1 MSFKNSFTI
10 SDIETDDEQIST
22 NEYDRVTP
30 ADDHFLDDEESTEEM
45 PETGETVETGET
57 DEPGETG
64 ETVVEAIKLPIE
76 SLPDDFLDDDAGFDD
91 IVAPSAKKTTVAT
104 TKTIAKPEST
114 KTTVAPKKAVAK
126 PESTKKPVATTKA
139 VAKPELTK
147 TSIVPAK
154 TTYPA
159 KTTSPIT
166 TPSTRSYF
174 VSAKSVSSPPDKTT
188 PKTYLVEGLGRFV
201 IDPAHLPSVCKYMKK
216 VQLLDLY
223 IVKVFDNPDMWIQK
237 NYKSGKT
244 RVIID
249 CAEGEYELEDID
261 VAKGY
266 SEYAKGITALQNA
279 QEIIDLQIK
288 LVKIWN

>member
-1 MSFKNSFTI
+1 MSLKNSFTI
-10 SDIETDDEQIST
+10 SDIETDDEQTDEQT
-22 NEYDRVTP
+22 NEYDRVSP

-45 PETGETVETGET
+45 PETNVETGE
-57 DEPGETG
+57 PVETG

-91 IVAPSAKKTTVAT
+91 IVAPSAKKTTVA
-104 TKTIAKPEST
+104 
-114 KTTVAPKKAVAK
+114 PKKAVAK
-126 PESTKKPVATTKA
+126 PESTKTTVATTKA

-174 VSAKSVSSPPDKTT
+174 VSVKSVSSTPDKTT

-266 SEYAKGITALQNA
+266 SEYAKGISALEKA